1 MCVCVCVCVC
11 VCMLMYVY
19 FIYYL
24 ELMAFKSWKGF
35 IMMIFIYIANQPE
48 IFMLFD

>member
-1 MCVCVCVCVC
+1 MSEALLFAEKNTHC
-11 VCMLMYVY
+11 YVY

-24 ELMAFKSWKGF
+24 ELVAIKSWKGF
-35 IMMIFIYIANQPE
+35 IMMIFIYIANQPK